1 MSCIHQDILQ
11 NINNRYVLYKRPDET
26 FSIIDKLKRTI
37 VSIEDPVVNFNKL
50 IEILIS
56 KEIEIFINLNDLPE
70 AVEKP
75 IEFSANAKTLKIF
88 IKKLYDEKG
97 RETGS
102 IISAI
107 TDRLITNYNEKRSIE
122 RNLEDYAFTTLYPY
136 EGLNLYTDIN
146 TDTISITVIRN
157 INDLKYRDIDPS
169 EAKIL
174 DR

>member
-11 NINNRYVLYKRPDET
+11 NINSRYVLYKRADET
-26 FSIIDKLKRTI
+26 FLIVDRLKKAFI
-37 VSIEDPVVNFNKL
+37 SIEDPVISFSKL
-50 IEILIS
+50 IETLIS
-56 KEIEIFINLNDLPE
+56 KNIEVFTSLNDLPE

-75 IEFSANAKTLKIF
+75 VEFSANAKTLKIF
-88 IKKLYDEKG
+88 IKKVFDEKG

-107 TDRLITNYNEKRSIE
+107 TDRLISNYTEKRNIE
-122 RNLEDYAFTTLYPY
+122 RHLEDYAFTVLYPY

-157 INDLKYRDIDPS
+157 INDLKYRDVDPS
-169 EAKIL
+169 EAKII

>member
-11 NINNRYVLYKRPDET
+11 NINNRYVLYKRPDNT
-26 FSIIDKLKRTI
+26 YSIVDKLKRTI
-37 VSIEDPVVNFNKL
+37 LSIEDPVVNFEKL
-50 IEILIS
+50 IEILLNRDIQV
-56 KEIEIFINLNDLPE
+56 FTNLKDLPE
-70 AVEKP
+70 PVEKP

-88 IKKLYDEKG
+88 IKKIYDDKN

-122 RNLEDYAFTTLYPY
+122 RHLEDYAFTVLYPY

-169 EAKIL
+169 EAKII